1 MCSLLQQTYIR
12 QPGIIPQ
19 QGNTVNENTKSD
31 FHTKKAI
38 TLEDTQIYDLPWN
51 SFRANTVL
59 CFDGDVMLR
68 YWWDMIQ
75 EVQFE

>member
-1 MCSLLQQTYIR
+1 MLSEVQQKLICDLNKLSEYLHPHMCSLLQQTYIR

-38 TLEDTQIYDLPWN
+38 TLEDTQIYDLP
-51 SFRANTVL
+51 
-59 CFDGDVMLR
+59 
-68 YWWDMIQ
+68 
-75 EVQFE
+75 